1 MQSFTDDD
9 SRDIERGHA
18 STHGSTAY
26 KSSIIDQTVLGEF
39 LPWLLVI
46 ITLLVSW
53 LFESTGVGSP
63 FGIFVLLIYAL
74 FLYFIDMVLA
84 WLATIERSDVRAECQ
99 RVQMGANS
107 EHVHMPIE
115 ANPHLTYILIWL
127 GCTVLL
133 HLIALNNIYYSFT
146 RWLLVPL
153 FTTSALSL
161 IFQSSPKLV
170 RYTRSVSFAFGT
182 IFLLS
187 LLFPST
193 RLVPH
198 FEAVPIKL
206 LRIAFYFAIAFKIEG
221 STERP
226 SVSLAM
232 AVSEKTSTL
241 MVENA
246 RNTHLDADAVLF
258 CHVAKQYDKIDV
270 LGNARWRFI
279 VAQSAWI
286 LIATR
291 WDFVVYGVALL
302 IVALMV
308 QRSGSKPTLR
318 QHQSPPKKPSITA
331 GAAAFYRQQQH
342 NARDAVAIS
351 PRLVSA
357 PANDSATFQDDVES
371 DDVDA
376 TDDHDETPDRRNDF
390 VMPPSFRSLGLIGA
404 GARSSEMP
412 TKQSAPKPDADV
424 LEW

>member
-1 MQSFTDDD
+1 MDYDL
-9 SRDIERGHA
+9 ERGH
-18 STHGSTAY
+18 THSSNAY
-26 KSSIIDQTVLGEF
+26 KSSIIDQTVLSEF

-74 FLYFIDMVLA
+74 FLYFVDMVLA

-107 EHVHMPIE
+107 EHVHLPIE
-115 ANPHLTYILIWL
+115 ANPHFPYILIWL
-127 GCTVLL
+127 GCTVIL
-133 HLIALNNIYYSFT
+133 HLVALNNIYYSFT

-153 FTTSALSL
+153 FATSALNL
-161 IFQSSPKLV
+161 VFQSSPKLA
-170 RYTRSVSFAFGT
+170 RYKRIVSFAFGT

-198 FEAVPIKL
+198 FEAVPLKL

-221 STERP
+221 TTERP

-258 CHVAKQYDKIDV
+258 CHVAKQYDKLDV
-270 LGNARWRFI
+270 LSNERWRFI
-279 VAQSAWI
+279 VAQSAWV

-302 IVALMV
+302 IVALIV
-308 QRSGSKPTLR
+308 QRTGGRPPLARAIAATPR
-318 QHQSPPKKPSITA
+318 QHQASPQKQPAAT

-342 NARDAVAIS
+342 DDTFTTSPRQLAALPNDAVS
-351 PRLVSA
+351 Y
-357 PANDSATFQDDVES
+357 QDDAEVDNE
-371 DDVDA
+371 DDAAVD
-376 TDDHDETPDRRNDF
+376 DDTQDAGSDF
-390 VMPPSFRSLGLIGA
+390 VMPPSFRSLGPVVA
-404 GARSSEMP
+404 GAR
-412 TKQSAPKPDADV
+412 QSAPASKPSETKQDTDV